1 MEKPIIFSRP
11 QTARMRETLTKT
23 MENIELK
30 KIQKQKEEKQKEQ
43 KQKTILRNA
52 KA

>member
-30 KIQKQKEEKQKEQ
+30 KSKNKKKKDYVYIIKKEH
-43 KQKTILRNA
+43 
-52 KA
+52 